1 MGEASS
7 RFIHEDMNMDHV
19 YDYMLH
25 LLTEYAKLLK
35 FKPTI
40 PPNAMD
46 LCSETMACFADGK
59 WRKCMEES
67 FVRQPTDTVPCTMPP
82 PYDPSTLKATIDN
95 RTRAIKQ
102 VEMWEDEYWKNQNL
116 KH

>member
-1 MGEASS
+1 MK
-7 RFIHEDMNMDHV
+7 MVYV

-35 FKPTI
+35 FKPTL
-40 PPNAMD
+40 PPNAVE
-46 LCSETMACFADGK
+46 LCSESMVCFADGK
-59 WRKCMEES
+59 WRRFMEDS
-67 FVRQPTDTVPCTMPP
+67 LVRYPTSATPCTMPP
-82 PYDPSTLKATIDN
+82 PYDPTTIKAIIDN

-102 VEMWEDEYWKNQNL
+102 VEMWEDEYWKNQHL